1 VTENSRRLVALLFV
15 KGESVRVPDK
25 NFRRLGDRPLFRW
38 IVDTVLRLPSVDRL
52 LINTDVGNRL
62 VESGLPEDSR
72 IRVQDRAPALCGND
86 VTANALL
93 QPMVAAEGAERYLL
107 VHATCPFLQVDTI
120 TQALTLYDQA
130 IAQGTGDSL
139 FGVTRHQTRFYTP
152 GGAALNHDPARL
164 VPTQDLEPTYEENSS
179 LYIFSKDSFEQTGS
193 RIGRR
198 PVLFETPATESLDI
212 DTELDWDR
220 AVTHATGE
228 GTV

>member
-1 VTENSRRLVALLFV
+1 
-15 KGESVRVPDK
+15 
-25 NFRRLGDRPLFRW
+25 
-38 IVDTVLRLPSVDRL
+38 
-52 LINTDVGNRL
+52 
-62 VESGLPEDSR
+62 
-72 IRVQDRAPALCGND
+72 
-86 VTANALL
+86 
-93 QPMVAAEGAERYLL
+93 LL

-120 TQALTLYDQA
+120 TRALTLYDQA

-152 GGAALNHDPARL
+152 DGAALNHDPARL

-220 AVTHATGE
+220 AVSHVMGE